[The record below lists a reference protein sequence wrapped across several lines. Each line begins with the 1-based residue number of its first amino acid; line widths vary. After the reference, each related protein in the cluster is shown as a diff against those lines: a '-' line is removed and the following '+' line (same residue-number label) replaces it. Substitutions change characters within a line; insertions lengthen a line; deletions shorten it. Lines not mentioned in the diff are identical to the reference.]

1 MFLNNH
7 LSGCLPYEIGFLK
20 KATVFDIATNM
31 ITGTIPKSLGC
42 LKKIEQL
49 NLANNLLYGEVPE
62 VVCQLPSL
70 LNLTLAGNYFTS
82 LPYACKK
89 LIARKKLDVR
99 NNCFPGLPK
108 QRSPAECYKFACTHK
123 TCPVHNYVPCKLPCD
138 SLPATKLDSDL
149 SSALW
154 KKHPLRP

>member
-20 KATVFDIATNM
+20 KATVFDIAANK
-31 ITGTIPKSLGC
+31 ITGTIPKSFGC

-62 VVCQLPSL
+62 VVCRLPRL

-89 LIARKKLDVR
+89 LIKRNSLDVR

-108 QRSPAECYKFACTHK
+108 QRSRAECYKFECTHK

-138 SLPATKLDSDL
+138 SQPATASDSEL
-149 SSALW
+149 PSTL
-154 KKHPLRP
+154 HT